1 MIGFWPSLV
10 RQVMSVCKSSFSI
23 FGEGLQ
29 VEYCHAELTKTDTAS
44 TSNLCPI
51 MQEREHV
58 VWGIHRIH
66 RVFWKEATAAVKTL
80 LKVSLLSCLDIVK
93 VDGDKA
99 VPVRPC
105 MLVDKAE
112 SMDQL
117 VNWSH
122 EAFIE
127 TATVEGECQTI
138 SVGIQFYLLKLITC
152 SPPTLPTSLLHTLT
166 PSRMRT

>member
-1 MIGFWPSLV
+1 M
-10 RQVMSVCKSSFSI
+10 
-23 FGEGLQ
+23 
-29 VEYCHAELTKTDTAS
+29 
-44 TSNLCPI
+44 NLWPI
-51 MQEREHV
+51 MQEGEHV
-58 VWGIHRIH
+58 VRGVHRIH
-66 RVFWKEATAAVKTL
+66 GVFCKEVTVALRSL

-122 EAFIE
+122 ETFSR
-127 TATVEGECQTI
+127 TATVERERQTI
-138 SVGIQFYLLKLITC
+138 FF
-152 SPPTLPTSLLHTLT
+152 
-166 PSRMRT
+166 